1 MEAIIAILGMIFSIA
16 SLWCYGTLL
25 KAALGISKWNIL
37 LILIPVVN
45 IVMVIIWGMQAHN
58 KLIEQDYIDG

>member
-16 SLWCYGTLL
+16 LLWCYGTLL

-45 IVMVIIWGMQAHN
+45 IVMVII
-58 KLIEQDYIDG
+58 

>member
-45 IVMVIIWGMQAHN
+45 IVMVII
-58 KLIEQDYIDG
+58 